1 MSGSG
6 EFVLT
11 PSELADLA
19 EVDPGFVERA
29 IDSGALG
36 AAPIELTEAHE
47 SAIRLLRLWEAAGFS
62 IEAIGQSITEGRL
75 SLSFLDAPSIS
86 GLRRLEVTY
95 RDYATERSLDPEG
108 VSRLQAALGLEPAGL
123 DDVMR
128 EGEAEFIDL
137 MATMEA
143 AGASQD
149 AVLRLCRVYADALRR
164 LGKAEAEFFEV
175 EIEEPARRSGKS
187 ELELLDLGMAIG
199 RALVPVIEDGI
210 LAIYRRHRHHVWL
223 DHTIGHV
230 EAALDA
236 AGLSPLVTHPPTVV
250 FVDLTGFTNL
260 TEELGDEAAAEMS
273 GKLASMVDN
282 ISVQHDGRSV
292 RWLGDG
298 GMLVFREPGSA
309 VMAGL
314 KVVDQ
319 APRHG
324 LPPTHIGVH
333 SGPVI
338 FQDGDIYGRTV
349 NLAARLSA
357 LAGPGEVLVSRDV
370 VELAPDGFE
379 FEPMGP
385 VELKGVATPI
395 DVFRARAVAVIRD

>member
-1 MSGSG
+1 M
-6 EFVLT
+6 LT
-11 PSELADLA
+11 PSQLADLA

-29 IDSGALG
+29 IASGSLG
-36 AAPIELTEAHE
+36 AAPIELTTAHE
-47 SAIRLLRLWEAAGFS
+47 SAIRLLRLWETAGFS
-62 IEAIGQSITEGRL
+62 IEAIGQSITEGSL

-95 RDYATERSLDPEG
+95 RDYATERSLNPEG
-108 VSRLQAALGLEPAGL
+108 VTRLQAALGLEPADL
-123 DDVMR
+123 DEVMR
-128 EGEAEFIDL
+128 EGETEFIDL

-143 AGASQD
+143 SGASEE

-164 LGKAEAEFFEV
+164 VGKAEAEFFEA

-187 ELELLDLGMAIG
+187 ELELLDLGVAIG
-199 RALVPVIEDGI
+199 HDLVPVIEKGI

-230 EAALDA
+230 ESALDA
-236 AGLSPLVTHPPTVV
+236 AGLSGSVNQPPSVV

-282 ISVQHDGRSV
+282 ISIQHVGRPV

-309 VMAGL
+309 LMAAL

-319 APRHG
+319 APRQG
-324 LPPTHIGVH
+324 LPPTHVGVH
-333 SGPVI
+333 LGPVI

-357 LAGPGEVLVSRDV
+357 LAGPDEVLVSRGV
-370 VELAPDGFE
+370 VELAPDWFG

-385 VELKGVATPI
+385 VKLKGVATPI
-395 DVFRARAVAVIRD
+395 EVFRARLVSSIGD

>member
-1 MSGSG
+1 M
-6 EFVLT
+6 LT

-19 EVDPGFVERA
+19 EVDPEFVESA
-29 IDSGALG
+29 IASGALG
-36 AAPIELTEAHE
+36 MPSPNELTEAHE
-47 SAIRLLRLWEAAGFS
+47 PEIRLLKLWETAGFS

-75 SLSFLDAPSIS
+75 SLSFLDAPSI
-86 GLRRLEVTY
+86 RRLLRLQMTY
-95 RDYATERSLDPEG
+95 REYATEHSLEPEG
-108 VSRLQAALGLEPAGL
+108 VTRLQAALGLEPSSL

-128 EGEAEFIDL
+128 EGETDFVDL

-143 AGASQD
+143 AGASED
-149 AVLRLCRVYADALRR
+149 AVLRLVRVYADVLRR
-164 LGKAEAEFFEV
+164 LGKAEAEFFEA

-199 RALVPVIEDGI
+199 HRLVPVIERAI

-230 EAALDA
+230 EAALDI
-236 AGLSPLVTHPPTVV
+236 AGLSPSVTHPPSVV
-250 FVDLTGFTNL
+250 FVDLTGFTSL

-282 ISVQHDGRSV
+282 ISIGHDGRPV

-298 GMLVFREPGSA
+298 GMLVFRELGSA
-309 VMAGL
+309 LEAAL
-314 KVVDQ
+314 QIVDQ
-319 APRHG
+319 APTRG
-324 LPPTHIGVH
+324 LPPTHVGIH
-333 SGPVI
+333 TGPVI
-338 FQDGDIYGRTV
+338 FQDGDIYGRAV

-357 LAGPGEVLVSRDV
+357 FAGPDVILVSRDI
-370 VELAPDGFE
+370 VELAPDRFE

-385 VELKGVATPI
+385 VELKGVATPV
-395 DVFRARAVAVIRD
+395 DVFRLRSVSSIPA